1 MTRGIALLALLALG
15 AGARQI
21 VGYAARKR
29 AVREGREAIQTWE
42 AEGGA
47 VPVGHS
53 QTTASQIPPADVGA
67 QPSAP
72 DFGRDPPRRSA
83 ALADP

>member
-21 VGYAARKR
+21 VGSAARKR
-29 AVREGREAIQTWE
+29 ALREGREAMQTWE
-42 AEGGA
+42 EEGGA

-53 QTTASQIPPADVGA
+53 QTTASQIPAVGVGNHA
-67 QPSAP
+67 SVRASET
-72 DFGRDPPRRSA
+72 PRHRA
-83 ALADP
+83 

>member
-1 MTRGIALLALLALG
+1 MTRGILILALLALG

-21 VGYAARKR
+21 FGYAMRKR
-29 AVREGREAIQTWE
+29 TVRERREALQTWE

-47 VPVGHS
+47 VPIGRS
-53 QTTASQIPPADVGA
+53 QTTASQVPPAGFAA

-72 DFGRDPPRRSA
+72 DFGLDPLRRSA
-83 ALADP
+83 PLAD